1 MKSKMITRRARQ
13 TKGPV
18 TLISKQEFLLRG
30 YTALGDDDCKT
41 DKWMTICED
50 HGHVE
55 GHQTLENARFFASRP
70 LQWCAWCREDAAN

>member
-1 MKSKMITRRARQ
+1 MKSQMITRRARQ

-18 TLISKQEFLLRG
+18 TLISKQEL
-30 YTALGDDDCKT
+30 LGDDYCGN

-70 LQWCAWCREDAAN
+70 VSWCRWCAEEVSE